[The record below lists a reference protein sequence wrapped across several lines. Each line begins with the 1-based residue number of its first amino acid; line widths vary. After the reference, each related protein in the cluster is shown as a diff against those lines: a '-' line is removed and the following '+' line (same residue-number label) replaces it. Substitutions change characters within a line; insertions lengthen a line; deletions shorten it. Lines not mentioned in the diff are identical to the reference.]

1 MVYTRHL
8 PADFSILDFWL
19 QGVPYCRVRQ
29 CQTAHHIHVRNMSH
43 FRILHGYHRQA
54 IVRYHAP
61 STSYESFV
69 AFHILVKPSYLPEI
83 IWSIY
88 YKIIH
93 IVYVLPLPS
102 EIKIPL
108 HNNTMSVITQVDS
121 VVRKCIQDPFFHVF
135 EFYCYPLLKHFY

>member
-1 MVYTRHL
+1 MPKHKRMLCLVRPYNGPLNLIDQEMVYTRHL

-61 STSYESFV
+61 SVRLQMICIHLICQKLSGVSITKLFILFV
-69 AFHILVKPSYLPEI
+69 F
-83 IWSIY
+83 Y
-88 YKIIH
+88 Y
-93 IVYVLPLPS
+93 Y
-102 EIKIPL
+102 
-108 HNNTMSVITQVDS
+108 QA
-121 VVRKCIQDPFFHVF
+121 R
-135 EFYCYPLLKHFY
+135 